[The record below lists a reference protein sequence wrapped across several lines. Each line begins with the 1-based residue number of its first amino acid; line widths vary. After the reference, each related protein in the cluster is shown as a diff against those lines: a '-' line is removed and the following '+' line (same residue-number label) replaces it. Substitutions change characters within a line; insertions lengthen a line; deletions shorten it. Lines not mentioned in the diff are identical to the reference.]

1 MSGQFDNL
9 KSPSVSPSVT
19 TNELRDNISQVVNR
33 AAYGCAPVFVT
44 RRGRKI
50 AAIISIEDHELLERM
65 RQRRA
70 EARRQ
75 KLPTDQSKVGAALAE
90 QTRRELF
97 FS

>member
-1 MSGQFDNL
+1 M
-9 KSPSVSPSVT
+9 
-19 TNELRDNISQVVNR
+19 R
-33 AAYGCAPVFVT
+33 AGFCHA
-44 RRGRKI
+44 RGRKI
-50 AAIISIEDHELLERM
+50 AAIISIEDLELLERM
-65 RQRRA
+65 RQRRD